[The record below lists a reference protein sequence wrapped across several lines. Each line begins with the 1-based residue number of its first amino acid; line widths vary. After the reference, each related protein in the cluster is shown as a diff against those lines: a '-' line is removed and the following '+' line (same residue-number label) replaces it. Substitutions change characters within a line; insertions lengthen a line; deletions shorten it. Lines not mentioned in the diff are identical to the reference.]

1 MVKFYLSCRGGA
13 NKAIKLVVN
22 EPLTSVKNVSS
33 SLACTSLSSPL
44 HLENKKEQRARLM
57 QVFVHTHT
65 HTHLEH
71 EQKSRS
77 RDSIHRI
84 RIQIDF
90 TEFYDRTSVYISN
103 RCQTSFSCNSLPRF
117 RSTGQPL
124 SFNFFDRHR
133 IQGIARM
140 PPSNV
145 IFIIIFT
152 RTIDQVQNMLYF
164 AQKESSIAVVYN
176 TNNNST

>member
-65 HTHLEH
+65 HTHTH
-71 EQKSRS
+71 
-77 RDSIHRI
+77 
-84 RIQIDF
+84 
-90 TEFYDRTSVYISN
+90 T
-103 RCQTSFSCNSLPRF
+103 PR
-117 RSTGQPL
+117 
-124 SFNFFDRHR
+124 
-133 IQGIARM
+133 
-140 PPSNV
+140 
-145 IFIIIFT
+145 T
-152 RTIDQVQNMLYF
+152 RTEVKVSGFY
-164 AQKESSIAVVYN
+164 
-176 TNNNST
+176 T